1 MSKERHKQEQIRRWI
16 LMVVLCG
23 LAFVLRITYLD
34 RQSIWYDEGL
44 SIYYTQGSLGQVLQ
58 AVSQSDHP
66 PLHTVMLKLWM
77 ALCGDSEFSVRML
90 SVWWA
95 LIAIA
100 LLYRLANQFS
110 PSTGWIA
117 ALLMALS
124 PFGIW
129 YAQETRGYTM
139 ALALVTG
146 AAVGAFQLISAR
158 RRPSVWAYV
167 LYGLCALAALYTHF
181 YSGFVLLALNFAY
194 VVLRLR
200 LILTTRPGR
209 VQLGL
214 WILTQVLVLAAFAPW
229 IPFVAAQL
237 QVNATYWHG
246 AVGWRQIV
254 RRTLTA
260 FAVGDTLSD
269 GWAVAC
275 TWVMSLWAG
284 LGLAV
289 LATRQRD
296 RPSALTLSLW
306 ILVPTIVLI
315 AINRSRP
322 KFSPRYLM
330 NALPPFLILCATGV
344 RQLFQTMRQRLPTW
358 QGGVTAIFLL
368 VSTGIA
374 GGATARSLGNHY
386 LDQSLYRPDFRAVT
400 QYIEQHAGPD
410 DLIVLVGGHSYP
422 AFDYYYDGSL
432 PVVPMPD
439 KLLPTTQHPIDL
451 KSLKI
456 HNEAIVGRQ
465 TLWLVLWQESLADPT
480 GLVMDEIEQ
489 TYHRLGVGREF
500 HQIALLAFD
509 VSPGPLLTDRLA
521 PVYPMVAD
529 LGDQVRFLGYDL
541 PVRTAHPG
549 DTLYLYLYWEALPGV
564 SHDYKVFT
572 QLLDDDNQIVAQND
586 KIAGAEAYPTSHWT
600 PGYTVRD
607 RFLLTIRPDA
617 PAGSYRLIAGLYSPG
632 ASLTRLPVQGQGAQG
647 DHILL
652 AEVELQAE

>member
-1 MSKERHKQEQIRRWI
+1 MSERKQRQQQNQRWV
-16 LMVVLCG
+16 LMIAICG

-34 RQSIWYDEGL
+34 RQSIWYDEAL
-44 SIYYTQGSLGQVLQ
+44 SIYYTRGSLGQVLQ

-66 PLHTVMLKLWM
+66 PLHIIILKLWM
-77 ALCGDSEFSVRML
+77 ALCGESEFSVRML

-100 LLYRLANQFS
+100 LLYRLADQLS
-110 PSTGWIA
+110 PATGWLA

-146 AAVGAFQLISAR
+146 AAIGAFQLFTAR
-158 RRPSVWAYV
+158 RRPGVWGYL

-181 YSGFVLLALNFAY
+181 YSGFVLLALNVAY
-194 VVLRLR
+194 VLLRLR

-209 VQLGL
+209 KQFGF

-229 IPFVAAQL
+229 MPFVAAQL

-254 RRTLTA
+254 RRTVTA
-260 FAVGDTLSD
+260 FAVGNTLSD
-269 GWAVAC
+269 GWATAC
-275 TWVMSLWAG
+275 AWAMSLWTV
-284 LGLAV
+284 LGLIV
-289 LATRQRD
+289 LAARQRD
-296 RPSALTLSLW
+296 RSSALVLSLW

-344 RQLFQTMRQRLPTW
+344 RQLLQVMRQKLPAW
-358 QGGVTAIFLL
+358 QGGVASLLLL

-374 GGATARSLGNHY
+374 GGATTRSLGNHY
-386 LDQSLYRPDFRAVT
+386 LDESLYRPDFRAVT

-422 AFDYYYDGSL
+422 ALDYYYHGSL
-432 PVVPMPD
+432 PIIPMPA

-451 KSLKI
+451 QSLKTLNKTI
-456 HNEAIVGRQ
+456 AGRQ

-500 HQIALLAFD
+500 HQVALLAFD
-509 VSPGPLLTDRLA
+509 VSPGPLLTDSLA
-521 PVYPMVAD
+521 PAYPMVAD
-529 LGDQVRFLGYDL
+529 LGNQVRFLGYDL
-541 PVRTAHPG
+541 PVSAAHPG
-549 DTLYLYLYWEALPGV
+549 DTLYLYLYWEALPDV
-564 SHDYKVFT
+564 DHDYKVFT
-572 QLLDDDNQIVAQND
+572 QLLDDGQIVAQHD
-586 KIAGAEAYPTSHWT
+586 KVAGAEAYPTSHWT

-632 ASLTRLPVQGQGAQG
+632 VSRTRLPVQGEGAQG
-647 DHILL
+647 DHLLL
-652 AEVELQAE
+652 AEVRLQEK